1 MTAQLK
7 AAITASVVMDDEE
20 YALVC
25 RALEPSF
32 VDHFHT
38 LGIMKTVLRE
48 LVYGIDHLRDLVEM
62 PECPANKTVVTVDLE
77 HYKLESFFL
86 FDQLF
91 RATNNE
97 CWKIKLPTPG
107 VKKAL
112 DEFFAKRYIETFH
125 FLMARMELEELT
137 FKVDHIRFSIE
148 FNEIIPD
155 SKLFIFHFTN
165 LDTKES
171 VNLPFARHR
180 TQHSLKVKRND

>member
-7 AAITASVVMDDEE
+7 AAITAPAVMDEEE

-32 VDHFHT
+32 VDHFHG
-38 LGIMKTVLRE
+38 LGVMKNVLRE
-48 LVYGIDHLRDLVEM
+48 MVYGVDHLTDMLRM
-62 PECPANKTVVTVDLE
+62 PECPVGKTLVTMDLE

-91 RATNNE
+91 RATNND
-97 CWKIKLPTPG
+97 CWKISLPTPT
-107 VKKAL
+107 VKKEL
-112 DEFFAKRYIETFH
+112 DEFFNRSYIETFH
-125 FLMARMELEELT
+125 FIMGPMGVEELM
-137 FKVDHIRFSIE
+137 FKVDHERYSIE

-155 SKLFIFHFTN
+155 SKLYIFHFNN
-165 LDTKES
+165 LDTRQGI
-171 VNLPFARHR
+171 NLPFARRR